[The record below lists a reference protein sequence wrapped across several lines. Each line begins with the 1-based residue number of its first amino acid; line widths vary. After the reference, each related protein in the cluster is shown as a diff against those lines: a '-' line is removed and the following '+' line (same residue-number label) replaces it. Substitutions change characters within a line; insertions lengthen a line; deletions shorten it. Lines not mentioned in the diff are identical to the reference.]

1 MNAKVQ
7 CCLLR
12 HARQQSRSRESYPWL
27 MYSRG
32 YEKDALLR
40 LEQVMNC
47 GPGPS
52 CWKGG
57 YRYPLDKFL
66 SSGNVIRWIVIFP
79 VDSAIRVQKQ
89 PGPQRFLLHSESNQ
103 ESFCKKSHCSSGS
116 SFLATCLPYRNVT
129 FTFFMYFYFCS
140 LSSKKSFTCW
150 HAL

>member
-1 MNAKVQ
+1 MNAKVR

-12 HARQQSRSRESYPWL
+12 HARQQSRSRESYLWL

-52 CWKGG
+52 CLKCG

-66 SSGNVIRWIVIFP
+66 FSRYVIRWIVIFP
-79 VDSAIRVQKQ
+79 VDSAIQGLKTTGAREK
-89 PGPQRFLLHSESNQ
+89 R
-103 ESFCKKSHCSSGS
+103 
-116 SFLATCLPYRNVT
+116 
-129 FTFFMYFYFCS
+129 M
-140 LSSKKSFTCW
+140 
-150 HAL
+150 